1 MGRPW
6 SPNFHEFPTFLTTAS
21 CPASRYSICFFWLKP
36 RHSAGWNPILWMT
49 WPAHNLAEP
58 KVSNGYPRSSMYRIQ
73 QTDYPNV
80 DIRHATPIQS
90 LTYPDMAIFI
100 HPYGR
105 AAGNPLGGIHL
116 NFSPARWLCWRFRC
130 FFRAPKWLGENHNCK
145 TYPKQGAIID
155 VLYLIEMESKENG
168 SFWVPRIYKIMQC
181 IEYNE

>member
-1 MGRPW
+1 M
-6 SPNFHEFPTFLTTAS
+6 NFPPFWQLPHVPPQGTPYASSDWNLGIALVGTPSSEWPDQLT
-21 CPASRYSICFFWLKP
+21 I
-36 RHSAGWNPILWMT
+36 
-49 WPAHNLAEP
+49 LAEP

-100 HPYGR
+100 HPYGH

-168 SFWVPRIYKIMQC
+168 SFGSHVYIKLC
-181 IEYNE
+181 NV

>member
-49 WPAHNLAEP
+49 WPAHNFGGTQGFKWISQILHVQNP
-58 KVSNGYPRSSMYRIQ
+58 TNRLSQ
-73 QTDYPNV
+73 CWH
-80 DIRHATPIQS
+80 RHATPIQS

-100 HPYGR
+100 HPYGH

-168 SFWVPRIYKIMQC
+168 SFGSHVYIKLC
-181 IEYNE
+181 NV